1 MHGPAELP
9 FSARFF
15 GSRTNEGV
23 DEIDTRTQEELLASA
38 SQVEQPGVEAENRN
52 PEQLANATYQKWYAQ
67 CLKVFSSNETQRY
80 EHPSE
85 EIRLKMLRLPPLEED
100 RAEGDEEALA
110 PCLSVT
116 LELFWNDPLRAA
128 HMTMWTHNLAA
139 MAMFFAGL
147 ELMEREVDVN

>member
-1 MHGPAELP
+1 MHEPAELP

-15 GSRTNEGV
+15 GSRTSEGV
-23 DEIDTRTQEELLASA
+23 DGIDTRTPQELLASA
-38 SQVEQPGVEAENRN
+38 SQVEQPGAEAENRD
-52 PEQLANATYQKWYAQ
+52 PERIATAAYQKWYAQ
-67 CLKVFSSNETQRY
+67 CLQVFSSNEIHRY
-80 EHPSE
+80 EHPSQ
-85 EIRLKMLRLPPLEED
+85 EIRLEMLRLPPLEKD
-100 RAEGDEEALA
+100 HNEGDEEALA